1 MIALICCRQIDW
13 GLKSKEIKP
22 WQAYKAAFLCLQ
34 AIMHSFASTAEGSC
48 ALIKLTSKYPCRHL
62 QNTQKPLKCA
72 WDGNL
77 LCMYAAVLINSLF
90 RLQPRLALQPAEHIS
105 SVPLSHRG
113 HYSNSLTHESLLWLN
128 QSSEVTPAAGAGL
141 CELLTTDCCCKHLDK
156 KDKKLCYNSTLS
168 KLRKLWGSIRSKNDE
183 KQLRRRHVYNTL
195 CGCSVRF
202 NFSSDCKLWRK

>member
-1 MIALICCRQIDW
+1 
-13 GLKSKEIKP
+13 
-22 WQAYKAAFLCLQ
+22 
-34 AIMHSFASTAEGSC
+34 MHSFASTAEGSC

-62 QNTQKPLKCA
+62 QNTQKLLKCS

-141 CELLTTDCCCKHLDK
+141 CELLTTDCLLETSVWIKRFSTIQRYQSWENKAQEMKRHSIQNTVKRKCGAHEASTHFLDV
-156 KDKKLCYNSTLS
+156 
-168 KLRKLWGSIRSKNDE
+168 LWGGIFVKCE
-183 KQLRRRHVYNTL
+183 KINTL
-195 CGCSVRF
+195 RLNKADLYWGILLTE
-202 NFSSDCKLWRK
+202 K